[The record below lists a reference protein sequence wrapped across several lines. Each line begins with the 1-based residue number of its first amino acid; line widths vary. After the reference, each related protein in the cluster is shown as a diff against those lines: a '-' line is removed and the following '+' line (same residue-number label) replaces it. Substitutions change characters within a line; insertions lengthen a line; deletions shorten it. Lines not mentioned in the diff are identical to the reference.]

1 MATDEATPTT
11 IAGSPNR
18 RGRMELLYTPPLLE
32 NTIHCNSIFAIT
44 NTELGKYW
52 HKTFFSHIFEVII
65 HFTKSWI

>member
-32 NTIHCNSIFAIT
+32 KTIHRNSIFAIT
-44 NTELGKYW
+44 N
-52 HKTFFSHIFEVII
+52 FPIFYVLIFII
-65 HFTKSWI
+65 LLKGLK

>member
-1 MATDEATPTT
+1 MATNAATPAT

-32 NTIHCNSIFAIT
+32 KTIHRNSIFAIT
-44 NTELGKYW
+44 NIELGNYW
-52 HKTFFSHIFEVII
+52 HKAFFSHIFEVKI